1 MATEALLDVV
11 RAHMGAVRCP
21 GHYDKVYKDECT
33 FSFDTPESP
42 GGLYINMASFQAFSE
57 EYVALDH
64 AKSGNHL
71 YLHEKHIKIPL
82 SAEEEEDTNTAP
94 TKMNIGGEG
103 GFQLSKKQYNLD
115 KRLALVVM
123 PGQQRIELP
132 CPQLPEVVLQAIS
145 AVVAH
150 EAASKQEEVSV
161 WEEERRVS
169 KYAENLEQ
177 LPANGKVIPSD
188 PSLWKC
194 DESGAT
200 ENLWLNLGTG
210 FIGSG
215 RKNWDGSG
223 GNGAAIRHYEQ
234 MDKKYPLAVKLG
246 TITPHGADVYSYA
259 ADEDDMVLDPHLASH
274 LSHWGIDIMKMEKT
288 EKTMAELEIERNQS
302 FEFDKITEAGAELVP
317 VSGPGLVGLVNL
329 GNSCYVNSVLQVM
342 WSLPGLPERFLS
354 ARASLYETA
363 PPDAVADFATQLA
376 KVGAALVEAKVGA
389 YQSSPALPSGEVP
402 EDPKPAVAPARFRT
416 LAGRGHAEFSSA
428 RQQDA
433 CEYFQHLLALLE
445 RVEHAEGA
453 RLGACPTVSSS
464 VQLYQFATEDRIQC
478 KESGFLSYKKNTS
491 NVLGLNIP
499 LEDAINRDELEAYKE
514 RELKRQKLAE
524 EGADAYIGAET
535 QAAAAEEEEP
545 VIPQVPFQACLA
557 QLGRESEMDDYFSA
571 ALGKKGKASHSVR
584 LATMPPLLVVQMRR
598 YFVDTD
604 WTPKKMNVLV
614 EVPETLSLEAYRS
627 TGPQPDDKLQ
637 PEVEEPPAGAAPAST
652 APEPNPEIVAQLM
665 SMGFSENGSK
675 RAALATGNSS
685 AEASMEWVFGHM
697 EDPDFNS
704 PLPDP
709 EAPSAVGASE
719 SIDPVALSNL
729 TAMGFTEEQAT
740 AALKSADG
748 NVERA
753 GDWLFSHM
761 DDLDAAVAQ
770 VNSSGA
776 SGAAPAS
783 APGAATAALNDGP
796 GEYSLVGIISHMGS
810 NTACGHYVCHIK
822 KDGRWVMFNDEKVAL
837 SEKPPLDLGYM
848 YFFKRNG
855 V

>member
-1 MATEALLDVV
+1 MGSV
-11 RAHMGAVRCP
+11 RSP

-42 GGLYINMASFQAFSE
+42 GGLYINMNSFQAFGE
-57 EYVALDH
+57 KYVELDY
-64 AKSGNHL
+64 SRTNNHL
-71 YLHEKHIKIPL
+71 YLNEKHVKVPI
-82 SAEEEEDTNTAP
+82 SQEEEESAKAAP

-103 GFQLSKKQYNLD
+103 GFQLEKKLYNLE
-115 KRLALVVM
+115 KQITLVIM
-123 PGQQRIELP
+123 PERTCIELP
-132 CPQLPEVVLQAIS
+132 CSDLPEVVLQAIN

-150 EAASKQEEVSV
+150 EAAGKQEEVSV
-161 WEEERRVS
+161 WEEERAVS

-188 PSLWKC
+188 PSQWKC

-200 ENLWLNLGTG
+200 ENLWLNLSTG

-215 RKNWDGSG
+215 RQNWDGSG
-223 GNGAAIRHYEQ
+223 GNGAAIRHFDQ
-234 MDKKYPLAVKLG
+234 TGKKYPLAVKLG
-246 TITPHGADVYSYA
+246 TITPHSADVYSYA
-259 ADEDDMVLDPHLASH
+259 ADEDDMVLDPHLAVH
-274 LSHWGIDIMKMEKT
+274 LSHWGIDIMQMEKT

-302 FEFDKITEAGAELVP
+302 FEFDKITEAGAELVS

-329 GNSCYVNSVLQVM
+329 GNSCYMNSVLQVM
-342 WSLPGLPERFLS
+342 WSLPGLSERYLAS
-354 ARASLYETA
+354 RAALFETA
-363 PPDAVADFATQLA
+363 PSDALGDFATQFA
-376 KVGAALVEAKVGA
+376 KVGAALVEAKVGT
-389 YQSSPALPSGEVP
+389 YQSNPPLPSGEVA
-402 EDPKPAVAPARFRT
+402 EDPKPSAAPSRFKT
-416 LAGRGHAEFSSA
+416 LVGRGHPEFSSG

-433 CEYFQHLLALLE
+433 CEYFQYLLSKMECA
-445 RVEHAEGA
+445 EHAGGS
-453 RLGACPTVSSS
+453 RLGPCPHVSSS
-464 VQLYQFATEDRIQC
+464 VQLYQFATEDKVLC
-478 KESGFLSYKKNTS
+478 KESGFVSYKKNIT

-499 LEDAINRDELEAYKE
+499 LEDAVNRDELEAYKE

-524 EGADAYIGAET
+524 EGADAYIGEET
-535 QAAAAEEEEP
+535 QAAATEKEDP

-557 QLGRESEMDDYFSA
+557 QLGRESIMEDYFSA
-571 ALGKKGKASHSVR
+571 ALGKKVQASHSVR

-614 EVPETLSLEAYRS
+614 EVPETLSLEAFRS
-627 TGPQPDDKLQ
+627 AGPQPDDKLQ
-637 PEVEEPPAGAAPAST
+637 PEVEEALPTGHASVSSSAAPQ
-652 APEPNPEIVAQLM
+652 PNPEIVSQLM

-709 EAPSAVGASE
+709 ADVASANGAS
-719 SIDPVALSNL
+719 DALDAVAMSSL
-729 TAMGFTEEQAT
+729 TAMGFTEEQAK
-740 AALKSADG
+740 AALKSSDG

-761 DDLDAAVAQ
+761 DNLDSEVAK
-770 VNSSGA
+770 VNSA
-776 SGAAPAS
+776 AS
-783 APGAATAALNDGP
+783 ATANPTEPAPGVGVAALSDGQ
-796 GEYSLVGIISHMGS
+796 GEYSLVGIVSHMGS

-822 KDGRWVMFNDEKVAL
+822 KDGRWVLFNDEKVAL
-837 SEKPPLDLGYM
+837 SEKPPMDLGYM
-848 YFFKRNG
+848 YFFKRND